1 LERGSKVKHKNHL
14 INIPN
19 DQRSTE
25 VRGDKTTNMS
35 NKPFALNFH
44 NDKKIV
50 TVELLDQD
58 GVFQLAAAFS
68 KFLNENNI
76 ANKFIEQDILQPEQ
90 IQDANEETEDK

>member
-1 LERGSKVKHKNHL
+1 
-14 INIPN
+14 
-19 DQRSTE
+19 
-25 VRGDKTTNMS
+25 MS
-35 NKPFALNFH
+35 NQAFALNFS

-58 GVFQLAAAFS
+58 GVFQLAAAFQ

-76 ANKFIEQDILQPEQ
+76 PNKLTEQDILQPEQ